1 MILLQRIGCILML
14 HAAFVTPSGIDGL
27 ALFVR
32 LIHLPD
38 PFINHLGR
46 FVYKTPQSAEKKVF
60 DFLRSS

>member
-1 MILLQRIGCILML
+1 ML